1 MSDENEI
8 IKISQMVEYQVV
20 QEGEITEQEMKE
32 LFDLPEVLAEKHI
45 AERLPVISSTIDRLE
60 ALAALEKER
69 AEKYYKRSQAMNNAV
84 KRIKDYLQYQMT
96 VVGIKE
102 VAIDGYSVRLQKSP
116 EKLVFSDT
124 KLIPDEYYKTT
135 VLKEID
141 KEKIKLALKEGNEI
155 AGASL
160 QCGEHIRLGT
170 GKPVHKLVKG

>member
-1 MSDENEI
+1 MIDEKDLV
-8 IKISQMVEYQVV
+8 KIGQMAEFQVI
-20 QEGEITEQEMKE
+20 EAGEITEQEMKE

-45 AERLPVISSTIDRLE
+45 AERLPAISHTIDRLE
-60 ALAALEKER
+60 ALAELEKER
-69 AEKYYKRSQAMNNAV
+69 AEKYYKRSQAMTNAV

-124 KLIPDEYYKTT
+124 KLIPDEFYKTT
-135 VLKEID
+135 VLKELD
-141 KEKIKLALKEGNEI
+141 KDKIKLALKEGNKI

-160 QCGEHIRLGT
+160 QSGEHIRLGT
-170 GKPVHKLVKG
+170 GKSVNRLVKG